1 LFQSEVA
8 FILDVLELLV
18 EFLDLSFSKL
28 VTRSRHFEEL
38 LTLGGEMSLNGVK
51 YDFFSLNLLF
61 EGSDLLLK
69 LALLL
74 SVETVIAGLGSLKT
88 AVQVL
93 DVEFGLNIKLVDL
106 LLQSLNV
113 LVSLFTFFGVV
124 VLLLSDVKGELL
136 QFSLEFALLVE

>member
-1 LFQSEVA
+1 MFQSEVA

-28 VTRSRHFEEL
+28 VTRSRHIEEL

-51 YDFFSLNLLF
+51 YDFLSLNLLF

-69 LALLL
+69 LTLLL
-74 SVETVIAGLGSLKT
+74 SVKTVIAGLGSLKT